1 MKKIVRKL
9 IIMAAIAVT
18 LAGLSA
24 VSASAKTVKL
34 KGASFTTTA
43 AVADAVATPVGKG
56 TMTVKVP
63 KKTSGYLRFTAPAT
77 KAYSFTVSNI
87 RAGRYCCGY
96 FYVMTMYGKD
106 NSYIGQEKV
115 ATQGGEATG
124 LFVATKKSKKS
135 KYVSAATRYLKSRT
149 GTIALQAGQTV
160 YIYFSMTRKCTLK
173 FKIK

>member
-34 KGASFTTTA
+34 KGAAFTTSTA
-43 AVADAVATPVGKG
+43 AADIVATPVGTG

-87 RAGRYCCGY
+87 KAGRFCCGY
-96 FYVMTMYGKD
+96 FYVMTMYGTN
-106 NSYIGQEKV
+106 NSYIGQEKI

-124 LFVATKKSKKS
+124 LMVATKKSK
-135 KYVSAATRYLKSRT
+135 VGNAENRFLKSRT

>member
-34 KGASFTTTA
+34 KGAAFTTSTA
-43 AVADAVATPVGKG
+43 AADIVATPVGTG

-87 RAGRYCCGY
+87 KAGRFCCGY
-96 FYVMTMYGKD
+96 FYVMTMYGTN
-106 NSYIGQEKV
+106 NSYIGQEKI

-124 LFVATKKSKKS
+124 LFVSTKKSKGG
-135 KYVSAATRYLKSRT
+135 SAATRYRKSRT